1 MRRTPLISA
10 IWRVGGKQKIDN
22 QQHNADVNGRIGD
35 IKNKEVTAKRMQ
47 IEIIND
53 GAVNN
58 PVDRIAKGAPDD
70 QSER

>member
-1 MRRTPLISA
+1 MRRTPLTA
-10 IWRVGGKQKIDN
+10 IWRVGGKQKIDY
-22 QQHNADVNGRIGD
+22 QQHDADVNCRIGD

-53 GAVNN
+53 GAMNN
-58 PVDRIAKGAPDD
+58 PVDRIAKGAADD